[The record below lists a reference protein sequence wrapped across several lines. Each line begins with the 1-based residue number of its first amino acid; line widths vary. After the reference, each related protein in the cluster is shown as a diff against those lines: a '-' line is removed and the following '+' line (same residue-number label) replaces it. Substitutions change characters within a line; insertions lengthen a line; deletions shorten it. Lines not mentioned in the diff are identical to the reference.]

1 MAVLTVQTLSEFLDT
16 LESHSTAVEYGQC
29 FCKILHIERN
39 KALTKQ
45 RGLQS
50 LLHCVSK
57 GTWGQDIKWRKEQA
71 IKYHRKIDLA
81 ISKYAVITD
90 VSNEGWASH
99 FESLSTSGQWHFSKI
114 NLHINAKELLAV
126 RKSLE
131 ALCADIHSSTI
142 LIKFDNSTITF
153 YLYERGGCRSLI
165 LIDTTKDIFLLA
177 VPRNIQ
183 LVAAHIQGKL
193 NLDID
198 LLLRSFSHET
208 EWMFDQKV
216 FNKICRNLL
225 KHETDLMAS
234 SSDTQLPSFI
244 SWKANRNAI
253 SSNVFHMLWEN
264 NKAYIFQFFSLITKA
279 RAKVEQDQTHL
290 IKSIAHFWKTQ
301 PCFLWLLKLLATTH
315 LLLPKSKK
323 LHSVW
328 RELQLIEYH
337 SSGKVYITATFQTML
352 KSLHSSHGEHLHK
365 SNINRFCEN
374 GTNSALN
381 NQSIPFNPLLMSIKM
396 NGGTFEKVSNARS
409 AFPVLLL

>member
-29 FCKILHIERN
+29 FCKILHIEKD
-39 KALTKQ
+39 KALRKE

-99 FESLSTSGQWHFSKI
+99 FESLSTSGQWNFSKI

-165 LIDTTKDIFLLA
+165 LNDTTKDIFLLA

-279 RAKVEQDQTHL
+279 QAKVEQDQTHL

-301 PCFLWLLKLLATTH
+301 PCFPRLLKLFATTH

-328 RELQLIEYH
+328 RELQLIEYR

-352 KSLHSSHGEHLHK
+352 KSLHSSHGEHLLK
-365 SNINRFCEN
+365 SNINRF
-374 GTNSALN
+374 
-381 NQSIPFNPLLMSIKM
+381 
-396 NGGTFEKVSNARS
+396 
-409 AFPVLLL
+409 

>member
-29 FCKILHIERN
+29 FCKILHIEKD
-39 KALTKQ
+39 KALRKQ

-57 GTWGQDIKWRKEQA
+57 GTWGQDIKWRKKQA
-71 IKYHRKIDLA
+71 IKYRTKIDLA
-81 ISKYAVITD
+81 IPKYTVITD

-99 FESLSTSGQWHFSKI
+99 FESLSTSGQWDLSKI
-114 NLHINAKELLAV
+114 DLHINAKELLAV
-126 RKSLE
+126 QKSLE

-165 LIDTTKDIFLLA
+165 LNDTTKDIFLLA

-234 SSDTQLPSFI
+234 SSDTQLPNFI
-244 SWKANRNAI
+244 SWKANRKAI
-253 SSNVFHMLWEN
+253 YSNVFHMLWRN
-264 NKAYIFQFFSLITKA
+264 NKLTFFNFLASSPRQERKWN
-279 RAKVEQDQTHL
+279 K
-290 IKSIAHFWKTQ
+290 IKHIW
-301 PCFLWLLKLLATTH
+301 
-315 LLLPKSKK
+315 
-323 LHSVW
+323 
-328 RELQLIEYH
+328 
-337 SSGKVYITATFQTML
+337 
-352 KSLHSSHGEHLHK
+352 
-365 SNINRFCEN
+365 
-374 GTNSALN
+374 
-381 NQSIPFNPLLMSIKM
+381 
-396 NGGTFEKVSNARS
+396 
-409 AFPVLLL
+409 